1 MHVVWVTIHNVDFD
15 IREYM
20 ADSSSNPAATTAK
33 VKERSCS
40 LALASGANCLDSF
53 YRVPDVVGTQV
64 SAIIRRE
71 PNFALLET
79 WFEET
84 TECSLYHRYRAAVPF
99 NEYDLCLLRRW
110 FTLRR
115 GLRRAVLWLV
125 RKVLP
130 VELLAGTFGFLACA
144 LRCLGHLE

>member
-84 TECSLYHRYRAAVPF
+84 TECSLSHRYRAAV
-99 NEYDLCLLRRW
+99 LLDANDPHFYRCKI
-110 FTLRR
+110 TLKSGLRR
-115 GLRRAVLWLV
+115 GLCSVKL
-125 RKVLP
+125 
-130 VELLAGTFGFLACA
+130 LACA
-144 LRCLGHLE
+144 FSLLAYDFRSLM